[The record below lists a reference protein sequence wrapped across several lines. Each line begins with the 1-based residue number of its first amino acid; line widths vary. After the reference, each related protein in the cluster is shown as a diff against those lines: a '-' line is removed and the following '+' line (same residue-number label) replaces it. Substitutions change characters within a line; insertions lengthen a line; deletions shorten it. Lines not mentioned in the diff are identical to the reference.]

1 MAVSKETLEK
11 HLIQVRR
18 IAEHREAKAEQ
29 NIRYYFGKLKK
40 DLNSFLGN
48 EYAKLAEDDK
58 LTYAILQ
65 QKGEYARFLE
75 EVISKVDGISPKL
88 RSEVQSLVEETY
100 KTCYKGLVKGVE
112 DIDDMAGL
120 AKEFKAISAISPETV
135 KRAVQ
140 NPIKKLTLNSTLE
153 RNRKQVISN
162 IRREINIGLTQGD
175 RMSTMANR
183 ISKHV
188 EQDYRK
194 AMLIARTEAHRV
206 RESGFNDAAESVDT
220 ILSENDS
227 EFRMVKTWRNM
238 RDGAVRHTNLAN
250 HVEMEGVT
258 VLQDEDFEL
267 SDGSTAACPGSSGVA
282 AQDCNCRC
290 FLARRIMND
299 EEYYRET
306 GKHFPG
312 YTEPR
317 KQLKTLER
325 KEADIQA
332 EMDALNQ
339 TKYSN
344 IWKDDVTASDYVYKQ
359 DKIQSKL
366 DYFNKQYAIDGDSK
380 WQNLIRLTNDFEYQG
395 KQYIKLSDELHNT
408 QQKLNDLRTKL
419 GIVEDKWTAARKAAA
434 KNFVDRVSAD
444 QYYRPLLDAKWN
456 QLSNH
461 EKYSVW
467 EYTHNSHPI
476 NKVLSGYHDSW
487 DRSSFLGLG
496 NTDWDHENPWRSFG
510 TANFRNNFGVNGHVA
525 YANTI
530 KDLTNA
536 IEKSELANDVWLV
549 RGSDTTGLAG
559 LFEGAHISFAAAKS
573 MLDRN
578 DIAGLFNQ
586 LKDLDFENHAFMS
599 TGIASNSGFGG
610 SVKYKIY
617 APKGTKAIYAE
628 PQSYFGSTIS
638 GEEIYTAGKPYSSVS
653 SEAEVIL
660 QRGTKFRLKDMK
672 INNGTIEVELDVI
685 SSPDY
690 FKTGYEQTFNG
701 GVTSHPA
708 TK

>member
-29 NIRYYFGKLKK
+29 NIRYYFAKLKK

-112 DIDDMAGL
+112 NIDDMAGL

-175 RMSTMANR
+175 RMSTMAGR

-194 AMLIARTEAHRV
+194 SMLIARTEAHRV

-267 SDGSTAACPGSSGVA
+267 SDGSTAPCPGSSGVA

-290 FLARRIMND
+290 YLARRIMSD

-306 GKHFPG
+306 GKHFSAKAFTNQRKRDIISSRGDTVALENQRYGRNKSTVVNKTYIESGEYRRKFDKITNSTDANRTIYTKAKEMLKHRSGTLFEDMYWIDGASGEIIASALNETTESAIAYSESIKKAIKGKENIIAIHTHPHSMPPSVADFNSACFNNYAVGVIACHDGKVFCYVANTEISDKVCAMYAERFLNQG
-312 YTEPR
+312 YTEFEAQI
-317 KQLKTLER
+317 KALEKLKE
-325 KEADIQA
+325 
-332 EMDALNQ
+332 
-339 TKYSN
+339 SG
-344 IWKDDVTASDYVYKQ
+344 
-359 DKIQSKL
+359 
-366 DYFNKQYAIDGDSK
+366 AID
-380 WQNLIRLTNDFEYQG
+380 F
-395 KQYIKLSDELHNT
+395 
-408 QQKLNDLRTKL
+408 
-419 GIVEDKWTAARKAAA
+419 
-434 KNFVDRVSAD
+434 
-444 QYYRPLLDAKWN
+444 
-456 QLSNH
+456 
-461 EKYSVW
+461 W
-467 EYTHNSHPI
+467 E
-476 NKVLSGYHDSW
+476 V
-487 DRSSFLGLG
+487 
-496 NTDWDHENPWRSFG
+496 
-510 TANFRNNFGVNGHVA
+510 
-525 YANTI
+525 
-530 KDLTNA
+530 
-536 IEKSELANDVWLV
+536 
-549 RGSDTTGLAG
+549 
-559 LFEGAHISFAAAKS
+559 
-573 MLDRN
+573 
-578 DIAGLFNQ
+578 Q
-586 LKDLDFENHAFMS
+586 
-599 TGIASNSGFGG
+599 
-610 SVKYKIY
+610 
-617 APKGTKAIYAE
+617 
-628 PQSYFGSTIS
+628 
-638 GEEIYTAGKPYSSVS
+638 
-653 SEAEVIL
+653 
-660 QRGTKFRLKDMK
+660 
-672 INNGTIEVELDVI
+672 
-685 SSPDY
+685 
-690 FKTGYEQTFNG
+690 
-701 GVTSHPA
+701 
-708 TK
+708 